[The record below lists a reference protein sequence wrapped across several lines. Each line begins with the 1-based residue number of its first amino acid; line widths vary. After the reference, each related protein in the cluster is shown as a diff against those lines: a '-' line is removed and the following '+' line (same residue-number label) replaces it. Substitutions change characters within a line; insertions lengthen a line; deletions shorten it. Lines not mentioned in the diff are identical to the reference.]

1 MLKREHSFTH
11 HICEFY
17 RGFHVELVNPDLRY
31 QHMLPSYPPVM
42 RIPVE
47 LVQIF
52 EVFPYYTVYYYQ
64 Q

>member
-1 MLKREHSFTH
+1 
-11 HICEFY
+11 
-17 RGFHVELVNPDLRY
+17 
-31 QHMLPSYPPVM
+31 MLPSYPPVM

-52 EVFPYYTVYYYQ
+52 EVFPYYTVYYNQ